1 MSKFATR
8 AFDIRNVIGGLLGLY
23 GLILLVSYLF
33 LDPGIDASTGQPK
46 DSIYNLYAGLAMV
59 VVGVIFFVWAR
70 ISPVRA
76 DEGMASAEEIERLEN
91 ANL

>member
-23 GLILLVSYLF
+23 GVILLASFGF
-33 LDPGIDASTGQPK
+33 LDPGIDASTGKPK
-46 DSIYNLYAGLAMV
+46 DNIYNLYAGIAMV
-59 VVGVIFFVWAR
+59 VVAVIFFIWAR
-70 ISPVRA
+70 LSPVRA
-76 DEGMASAEEIERLEN
+76 DEGMASAEEIERIEG